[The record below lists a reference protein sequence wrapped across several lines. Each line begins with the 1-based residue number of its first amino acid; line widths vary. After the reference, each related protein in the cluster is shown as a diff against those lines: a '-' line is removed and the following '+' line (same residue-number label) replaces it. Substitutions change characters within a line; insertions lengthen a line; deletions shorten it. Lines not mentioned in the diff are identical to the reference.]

1 MQDQDIKEVLSEY
14 LDKGLPSSQAASLV
28 ARLKEDAAL
37 QSTALSY
44 WVISE
49 SMSGV
54 TAANH
59 SDALQSRIAKQL
71 QQEPHFMPQRHRLA
85 NVGAGPLPGEVR
97 RESRSLSTGLR
108 LAAGL
113 AALGFVASVVWT
125 VGIDGQGSGSSM
137 VALSSPP
144 SPIVAKV
151 PLGPGFAS
159 PQMRA
164 MVEAHGPMIVRMRM
178 DEQ

>member
-1 MQDQDIKEVLSEY
+1 
-14 LDKGLPSSQAASLV
+14 
-28 ARLKEDAAL
+28 
-37 QSTALSY
+37 
-44 WVISE
+44 
-49 SMSGV
+49 
-54 TAANH
+54 
-59 SDALQSRIAKQL
+59 
-71 QQEPHFMPQRHRLA
+71 MPQRHRLA